1 MHIQFKHHLFATGL
15 ACFTLTA
22 QAQPR
27 KSQAKKS
34 IQMVNP
40 LMKPSTLPYNAPDF
54 SKIKGD
60 YYLPAIQ
67 AAIEAQ
73 RQEIKKITDNK
84 QKPTFANTVLD
95 YERSGQMLIGVPLWF
110 SG

>member
-1 MHIQFKHHLFATGL
+1 MHIQFKHLLFATGL

-60 YYLPAIQ
+60 YYLP
-67 AAIEAQ
+67 
-73 RQEIKKITDNK
+73 
-84 QKPTFANTVLD
+84 V
-95 YERSGQMLIGVPLWF
+95 SF
-110 SG
+110 SA